1 MRFLFKTLLFAAV
14 SAALGVAA
22 WWLARRF
29 TKPT

>member
-1 MRFLFKTLLFAAV
+1 MRFLFKTLLFATV

-29 TKPT
+29 TSPT